1 MKIEFELNEDF
12 YIDAKNIVLEE
23 GLDIDTVVN
32 IFFKKIVKEGSI
44 GFLFG
49 RKDNEVNTPNSVS
62 QSVNV
67 RGPLFDNRM
76 TKSIAKR
83 LFMDKGFKIG
93 DNCVFAS
100 ENSSTHIFWANIHY
114 SVLSQ
119 NWSLILNDK
128 SKKILHLLSIPA
140 GEFNAD
146 DLVMRADKPEIID
159 LQIAY
164 NDPTFTDNRS
174 RLSFSKYLVESINY

>member
-1 MKIEFELNEDF
+1 MKREFELNEDT
-12 YIDAKNIVLEE
+12 YIEAKNIVQEE
-23 GLDIDTVVN
+23 GLNIDTAVN

-49 RKDNEVNTPNSVS
+49 RKDAEVNTSNCIS

-67 RGPLFDNRM
+67 RGPVLDNRM

-83 LFMDKGFKIG
+83 LFMDKGVKIS

-100 ENSSTHIFWANIHY
+100 ENSSTHIFWANIHNG
-114 SVLSQ
+114 VLSQ

-140 GEFNAD
+140 GEFDAD

-174 RLSFSKYLVESINY
+174 RLSFSRYLVESINY

>member
-1 MKIEFELNEDF
+1 MKREFELNEDT
-12 YIDAKNIVLEE
+12 YIEAKNIVQEE

-32 IFFKKIVKEGSI
+32 IFLKKIVKEGSI

-49 RKDNEVNTPNSVS
+49 KKDAEVNTSNCIT
-62 QSVNV
+62 QSINV
-67 RGPLFDNRM
+67 RGPVFENRM

-83 LFMDKGFKIG
+83 LFMDKGVKIS

-140 GEFNAD
+140 DEFDAD
-146 DLVMRADKPEIID
+146 ELVMRADKPEIID

-174 RLSFSKYLVESINY
+174 GIAFNSYIVKTINY